1 MFLLLCAQA
10 KHAVD
15 QVQHRISLHET
26 YLPDSPAAS
35 TMGRLSDPS
44 PLPPAVMRRRE
55 AINRDVISEPDA
67 SSSSQGKGGRSQT
80 HKIVTKHNS
89 APLFP
94 ARVSS
99 PSDDPPSQGE
109 NVSCVIPHHP
119 LSAQA
124 IRVSLETKKD
134 TKFKGSPVTALKNEI
149 DKRFLSNGS
158 ETAPLEAA
166 AVGVGS
172 SSGLQGLERETDQK
186 STRQEMVSS
195 AMIMIM
201 MTIIMITTIVMSSEL
216 IIMIMVII
224 MITIVMSGA
233 MMIITIVISVM
244 IMIVTMIT
252 TGVVS
257 LLE

>member
-1 MFLLLCAQA
+1 M
-10 KHAVD
+10 D

-119 LSAQA
+119 LSAQS

-195 AMIMIM
+195 AMVMIM
-201 MTIIMITTIVMSSEL
+201 MTIIMITTVVMSSEL
-216 IIMIMVII
+216 IIIMIMVII
-224 MITIVMSGA
+224 MITIGMSGA
-233 MMIITIVISVM
+233 MMIVTIVINEMIM

-252 TGVVS
+252 TIVVS